1 MKMGKKP
8 KRYLQFKASTKY
20 NEADEEWCC
29 SSSLPEITGEPCNT
43 IDEAI
48 DSYEGLL
55 HYFLKDKFGINPGEV
70 KRAEKKISCKD
81 ASFPDEDDPSVLSVD
96 LVDLRVSLTY
106 RIVEK
111 VNRELSE
118 FEPEEMEN
126 ISPKVREVYNKI
138 VNLSLSTGLEPDAIL
153 TAGMLLVEQRKEAA
167 ETA

>member
-1 MKMGKKP
+1 MSKKP

-20 NEADEEWCC
+20 NENDDEWCC
-29 SSSLPEITGEPCNT
+29 SSSLPEITGEPCPS

-48 DSYEGLL
+48 ESYEVLL
-55 HYFLKDKFGINPGEV
+55 HNFLKDKFGINPEEV

-81 ASFPDEDDPSVLSVD
+81 ATFPDEDDPSVLSVD

-118 FEPEEMEN
+118 FEPVNMFN
-126 ISPKVREVYNKI
+126 ASPKVKDIYNKI

-153 TAGMLLVEQRKEAA
+153 TAGMALVEQRREAG